1 MSLGTQLSFS
11 LYRAANRMVRM
22 HTPFLTPLG
31 LTFPQ
36 YLVVL
41 SLLEASPASVGTL
54 GDRLDMDAGTIT
66 PILKRL
72 GAAGIVTRTRDPE
85 DERRVLVDLTPYA
98 RSLDSEII
106 GVTDKI
112 RSACDLSDDAL
123 EGLRQTLDALAIP
136 AE

>member
-22 HTPFLTPLG
+22 HTPFLTRLG

-72 GAAGIVTRTRDPE
+72 GAAGIVTRTRDPG

-106 GVTDKI
+106 GVTAKI
-112 RSACDLSDDAL
+112 RSVCDLSDDAL